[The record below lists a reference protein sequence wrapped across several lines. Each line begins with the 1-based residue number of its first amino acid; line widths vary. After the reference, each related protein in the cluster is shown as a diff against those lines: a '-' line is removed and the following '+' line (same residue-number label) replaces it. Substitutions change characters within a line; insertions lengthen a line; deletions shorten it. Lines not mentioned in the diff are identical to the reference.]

1 MDTCEAFLN
10 AYREL
15 EEALEAKYGQRS
27 GVVQSYAAGD
37 GSRYYEELTLFRETR
52 NLLSHHARIDGE
64 HPVLPSESS
73 LKKLLEIVDF
83 VKNPPVALSVAT
95 PRESLFLAKMTDSI
109 FYISDV
115 MESRGYS
122 HIPILEGD
130 GSLKGVF
137 SVGTLLTFAKDNKSR
152 SFSDLKISDLEG
164 YIPTEKHTTEKFA
177 FCKRDAA
184 AEDIKKL
191 FTHKGPFKR
200 RVAAVFV
207 TSDGTPKGKLLGM
220 ITPWDFFKSEI

>member
-27 GVVQSYAAGD
+27 GVVQSYASGD

-137 SVGTLLTFAKDNKSR
+137 SVGTLLTFAKSNKNR

-207 TSDGTPKGKLLGM
+207 TSDGSERGRLLGM
-220 ITPWDFFKSEI
+220 ITPWDFFKSEK